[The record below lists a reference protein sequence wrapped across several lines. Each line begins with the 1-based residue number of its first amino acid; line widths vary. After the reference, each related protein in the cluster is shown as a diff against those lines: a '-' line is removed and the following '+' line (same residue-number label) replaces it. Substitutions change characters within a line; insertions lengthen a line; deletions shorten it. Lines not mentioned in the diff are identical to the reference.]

1 MRKVK
6 LLVKNVPREGEFFIQ
21 LVNIKFYEN
30 RRNWYINKKNHSKLA
45 ALVRVSPFIIQ
56 SLARIVLSTTRFYNK
71 PVERKLDPP
80 RSKI

>member
-1 MRKVK
+1 MVK

-21 LVNIKFYEN
+21 VLSSKFYDLAKSLEV
-30 RRNWYINKKNHSKLA
+30 YMA
-45 ALVRVSPFIIQ
+45 ALMRVSPFIIQ
-56 SLARIVLSTTRFYNK
+56 SLSTTRFYNK